1 MVLNTFFFLQR
12 SEAVPLGD
20 SDTQTPPVNIKDE
33 PVDEGYDAALLP
45 QPSIKQIKEEL
56 ESHEVSGERRV
67 DL

>member
-1 MVLNTFFFLQR
+1 M
-12 SEAVPLGD
+12 PLGD